1 MERIRS
7 AIMVLIMVVFVG
19 HMMIWM
25 VMPTDTFFMHWL
37 PDIHA
42 KTDTTYFGKQGATT
56 LIYLFP
62 ILFIATLG
70 CLYLHLQNNSTDHH
84 KGKREEKNSR
94 NFDSIW
100 KRPAMVRGPLGI
112 VSWIELS
119 FLSMFIAL
127 LAWSS
132 SSYFSR
138 MFQHITQQASQEG
151 VQVWKAKLQMSGLA
165 LGLVGNICLAFLFY
179 PVTRGSSIL
188 KLIGLTSESS
198 IKYHIWLGHITMIL
212 FTSHGLCYIIFWST
226 THQISQMLKWDKI
239 SISNLAGEIAL
250 VSGLAMWMTS
260 IPRIRRKI
268 FELFLYTHQLY
279 IVFVVFF
286 VFHVGFSYASIM
298 LPGFFLFFIDRF
310 LRFLQSQQRIRLIS
324 ARVLPCET
332 VELNFSKS
340 PGLSYSPTSIVFVN
354 FPAISRLQWHPFTVT
369 SSSSLD
375 PEKLTVVIKSEGS
388 WSQKLYQMLSSP
400 LPIDHLDV
408 SIEGPYGPAS
418 THFTRHDKLV
428 MVSGG
433 SGITPFISIIR
444 DLLSQASTGKKTPRI
459 LLICAFKK
467 SVDLTMLDLILPVSG
482 SALDLSHFQLQI
494 EAYVTRDKE
503 SKTGNKDILRA
514 IWFKPNPADAPVSAV
529 LGPKSWLWLGAII
542 SSSFIIFLVL
552 IGVLTRYYIYPIDH
566 NTNMIYST
574 SWRSALNML
583 FICVSVVL
591 TSTAAFLWNKKM
603 YAKETKQIQD
613 LQTPTPMASPG
624 SWFYNADRELESLPH
639 RSFVQDT
646 KVHYGERPNLK
657 RILFESEGCS
667 SVGVLVSGPRRMRQE
682 VAKISASGLI
692 ENLHFESM
700 SFSW

>member
-1 MERIRS
+1 MERIGA
-7 AIMVLIMVVFVG
+7 AIMVLMIMVVFVG

-25 VMPTDTFFMHWL
+25 VMPTSTFFMGWL
-37 PDIHA
+37 PEIHS
-42 KTDTTYFGKQGATT
+42 KTDSTYFGNQGAAM

-70 CLYLHLQNNSTDHH
+70 CLYLHFEKNTIDHR
-84 KGKREEKNSR
+84 GKKETKNSR
-94 NFDSIW
+94 FSLW
-100 KRPAMVRGPLGI
+100 KQPAMVKRPLGI

-127 LAWSS
+127 VAWSA
-132 SSYFSR
+132 SSYFYR

-151 VQVWKAKLQMSGLA
+151 EPVWKTKLEMSGLA

-188 KLIGLTSESS
+188 KLIGLTSEAS
-198 IKYHIWLGHITMIL
+198 IKYHIWLGHITMII
-212 FTSHGLCYIIFWST
+212 FTSHGLCYIIFWAT

-239 SISNLAGEIAL
+239 LISNLAGEIAL
-250 VSGLAMWMTS
+250 LSGLAMWMTS
-260 IPRIRRKI
+260 IPRIRQKI
-268 FELFLYTHQLY
+268 FELFFYTHQLY

-298 LPGFFLFFIDRF
+298 LPGFYLFLIDRF
-310 LRFLQSQQRIRLIS
+310 LRFLQSQQRIRLVS
-324 ARVLPCET
+324 ARILPCET

-354 FPAISRLQWHPFTVT
+354 LPAISRLQWHPFTVT
-369 SSSSLD
+369 SSESLD
-375 PEKLTVVIKSEGS
+375 PEKLSVVIKREGR

-400 LPIDHLDV
+400 SPIDRLDV

-428 MVSGG
+428 LVSGG

-444 DLLSQASTGKKTPRI
+444 DLLSQASTGKNTPQI

-467 SVDLTMLDLILPVSG
+467 STDLTMLDLILPVSG
-482 SALDLSHFQLQI
+482 SSTLDLSLFQLQI
-494 EAYVTRDKE
+494 EAYVTRETE
-503 SKTGNKDILRA
+503 STTSNQDFLRA

-529 LGPKSWLWLGAII
+529 LGPKTLLWLAAII
-542 SSSFIIFLVL
+542 ASSFILFLVL
-552 IGVLTRYYIYPIDH
+552 IGILTRYYIYPIDQ

-574 SWRSALNML
+574 SWRSTLNML
-583 FICVSVVL
+583 FICISIAL
-591 TSTAAFLWNKKM
+591 TSTTAFLWNKKL
-603 YAKETKQIQD
+603 YANETKQIQD

-624 SWFYNADRELESLPH
+624 SWFYNADRELESLP
-639 RSFVQDT
+639 RQSFVQAT
-646 KVHYGERPNLK
+646 NVHYGERPNLK
-657 RILFESEGCS
+657 KIVLLESEGCS

-682 VAKISASGLI
+682 VARICASGLI
-692 ENLHFESM
+692 DNLHFESM